1 MNVVVCD
8 AGLGN
13 LMNVVRA
20 VERSATDGARVSI
33 SGDPDA
39 VRKADVVVFPGQ
51 GAFRDCAQALAGG
64 LGDALVEQIRR
75 GTPYVGIC
83 LGLQILFERSE
94 EAPDARGL
102 AVFAGDVRRLRPG
115 ADELGRAGKLPHVG
129 WNAASRAKAC
139 PHPIEA
145 AFDGDP
151 YFYFVHSFAAHPADD
166 TVVAATARY
175 GEDFTAAVAKDNV
188 FACQF
193 HPEKSQRAG
202 LELLSHALRSLR

>member
-20 VERSATDGARVSI
+20 VERSAPDGARVSL
-33 SGDPDA
+33 SRDPEA
-39 VRKADVVVFPGQ
+39 VRAADAVVFPGQ
-51 GAFRDCAQALAGG
+51 GAFRDCARALADG
-64 LGDALVEQIRR
+64 LGDALTEQIRR

-102 AVFAGDVRRLRPG
+102 GVLAGDVRRLRPG
-115 ADELGRAGKLPHVG
+115 TDELGRPAKLPHVG
-129 WNAASRAKAC
+129 WNAASRTDAC
-139 PHPIEA
+139 AHPIEA

-151 YFYFVHSFAAHPADD
+151 YFYFVHSFAAHPTDAA
-166 TVVAATARY
+166 VVAATAHY
-175 GEDFTAAVAKDNV
+175 GEDFTAAVARDNV

-202 LELLSHALRSLR
+202 LELLSRALRSLR